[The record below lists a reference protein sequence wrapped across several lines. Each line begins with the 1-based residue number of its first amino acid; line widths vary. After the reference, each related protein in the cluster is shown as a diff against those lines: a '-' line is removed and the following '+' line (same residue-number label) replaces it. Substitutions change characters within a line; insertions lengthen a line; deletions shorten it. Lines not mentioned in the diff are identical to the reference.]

1 MSYFVFEH
9 KRLYY
14 HESGTGRPLLFLHG
28 NTASS
33 NMYVQITDR
42 YKQDFNVILLD
53 FLGHGK
59 SDRLKEFPADLWFYE
74 ARQVIAFLKEKG
86 YKDVDIIGSSGGAMV
101 ALNVALEA
109 PELVG
114 RVIADS
120 FQGEKTNQLFTENL
134 MIDRERAKSDR
145 NARMFYAD
153 MHGSDWEQIVD
164 RDTAAVLRHEK
175 EIRCFFHQ
183 PLYSLK
189 SDILLT
195 GSREDEFMSA
205 VSDNYLESV
214 YEDIIQKIGH
224 GRICLFDSGGHPAM
238 MTNQDAFYRISKAF
252 LLE

>member
-33 NMYVQITDR
+33 NMYAQIADR
-42 YKQDFNVILLD
+42 YKRDFNVILLD

-59 SDRLKEFPADLWFYE
+59 SDRLSEFPADLWFYE
-74 ARQVIAFLKEKG
+74 ARQVIALIKEKG
-86 YKDVDIIGSSGGAMV
+86 YTDVNVIGSSGGAMV

-114 RVIADS
+114 KVIADS
-120 FQGEKTNQLFTENL
+120 FEGEKPNRVFTENL
-134 MIDRERAKSDR
+134 LTDRERAKSDQQ
-145 NARMFYAD
+145 ARMFYAY

-164 RDTAAVLRHEK
+164 HDTSAVLRHEK
-175 EIRCFFHQ
+175 EIGRFFHR
-183 PLYSLK
+183 PLHSLK
-189 SDILLT
+189 ADILLT

-205 VSDNYLESV
+205 VSDNYLECV
-214 YEDIIQKIGH
+214 YEEIIQKIGH
-224 GRICLFDSGGHPAM
+224 GRIHLFASGGHPAM
-238 MTNQDAFYRISKAF
+238 MTNQEAFYRISKAF
-252 LLE
+252 LLG